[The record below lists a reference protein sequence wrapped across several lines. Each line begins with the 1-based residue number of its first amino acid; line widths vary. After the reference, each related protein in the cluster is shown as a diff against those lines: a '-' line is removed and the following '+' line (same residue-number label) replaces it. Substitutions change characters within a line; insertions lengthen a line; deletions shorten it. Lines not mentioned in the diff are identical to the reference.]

1 VAAIVMVAATVV
13 VAATAKERWILNT
26 KTSKDV

>member
-1 VAAIVMVAATVV
+1 VAATVV